1 MRIQLWSYNY
11 DPEPSGIA
19 PLSTV
24 WAKAMRDRGHAIEVV
39 AAHPHYPTPAW
50 GRSARPYR
58 EVRDGI
64 PVLRLPLV
72 VGRRTTRERIAQ
84 ELSFTL
90 VQTLATPWLSTPDV
104 LVAVSPSFP
113 ALAPAMLHARLR
125 RRAWILWLQDIL
137 PEGAATTGIVESGA
151 LLRAAQRFERA
162 AYRSAR
168 RVVVISDT
176 FRENLLRKGVP
187 AQKIVRIYNP
197 ASLEAPAPVVP
208 PERGAPRL
216 LNLGNIGHSQGLS
229 EIVRAF
235 ERSEALARQ
244 DARLIFAGDGVA
256 AAEVRAEVTSDR
268 VEMLGMVSLERLEA
282 ELQRAAIGIVSQR
295 ADLAEFNVPSK
306 LMNLLS
312 YGIPVVASVRPGS
325 EVERILERSGGGWV
339 TDSARPDDF
348 ASAASAALADAD
360 ERRRRG
366 WAGYE
371 FARQNLMPS
380 VHVERFEQV
389 LRAVQ

>member
-11 DPEPSGIA
+11 DPETSGIA

-24 WAKAMRDRGHAIEVV
+24 WAQSMSRRGHEVEVV
-39 AAHPHYPTPAW
+39 AAHPHYPSPAW

-58 EVRDGI
+58 EVRGGI

-72 VGRRTTRERIAQ
+72 IGRGSARQRIAQ

-90 VQTLATPWLSTPDV
+90 AQTLAVPWLSTPDV

-113 ALAPAMLHARLR
+113 ALAPAMLNARLR
-125 RRAWILWLQDIL
+125 RLPWVMWLQDIL

-162 AYRSAR
+162 AYGSAR

-176 FRENLLRKGVP
+176 FKDNLVGKGV
-187 AQKIVRIYNP
+187 AEGKIVRIYNP
-197 ASLEAPAPVVP
+197 ATLEAPAPVDP
-208 PERGAPRL
+208 PDSGAPRL
-216 LNLGNIGHSQGLS
+216 LNLGNIGHSQGLA

-235 ERSEALARQ
+235 EGSDALARQ
-244 DARLIFAGDGVA
+244 NARLIFAGDGVA
-256 AAEVRAEVTSDR
+256 ASEVRAEITSDR
-268 VEMLGMVSLERLEA
+268 VQMLGMLSRERLEDQ
-282 ELQRAAIGIVSQR
+282 LQQAALGVVSQR
-295 ADLAEFNVPSK
+295 ADLTEFNVPSK

-325 EVERILERSGGGWV
+325 EVERIVQRSGGGWV
-339 TDSARPDDF
+339 TDSSSPAEF
-348 ASAASAALADAD
+348 AVAASAALADPD

-366 WAGYE
+366 RAGFE
-371 FARQNLMPS
+371 FARRNLMPAA
-380 VHVERFEQV
+380 HAERFEEV